1 MLLVVAAYPPELD
14 GLDGKAVGIGL
25 VDAAAG
31 TARAIA
37 EAKPSRLVLVGTAGA
52 IDAKLAIGDVVVA
65 KSAALIA
72 RAVESLPGAM
82 ASEVEAPFGDEA
94 ASALGVPAVRVGC
107 ALGVTNSDEE
117 AARLQQFAVEHMECY
132 AVLRAAAQAGVPA
145 TAVLAIANRVGRDGS
160 RQWMANRRTAEA
172 AAVSACKRL
181 VERYR

>member
-1 MLLVVAAYPPELD
+1 MLLVVAAYPPELA
-14 GLDGKAVGIGL
+14 GLDGRAVGIGL

-37 EAKPSRLVLVGTAGA
+37 ETRPSRLVLVGTAGA

-72 RAVESLPGAM
+72 RAVESLPAAM
-82 ASEVEAPFGDEA
+82 TSEVVAPLADEA
-94 ASALGVPAVRVGC
+94 AASLGVAAVRVGC

-117 AARLQQFAVEHMECY
+117 AARLSAFAVEHMECY

-160 RQWMANRRTAEA
+160 RQWMANRRQAEA
-172 AAVSACKRL
+172 AAAAACARL
-181 VERYR
+181 GERYR